1 MDLAK
6 PGLIKEFCLPNGL
19 VSFAE
24 YLYDYAKEE
33 TRIKGF
39 RLIETMQRSASE
51 KGQSYLRDALQ
62 KTAQG
67 ERDLYL

>member
-33 TRIKGF
+33 TRAKGF
-39 RLIETMQRSASE
+39 KLIEAARKDATE
-51 KGQSYLRDALQ
+51 KGQRYLRDALE
-62 KTAQG
+62 KTARG